1 MRDDHVLHG
10 VLLPIIV
17 YRESQAIDSS
27 HPGRGSCQDAASPRI
42 APRSWSIT
50 LYTPGRSARSHDE
63 PVSESGIAFDAGP
76 DPRRVFLSAQ
86 EVIARYR
93 WGHRRGYQN
102 LQDRELVPPPVV
114 RHPDRWRLDQ
124 LLANEDRHIAL
135 SEKEVERLMAA
146 SQPTAPDRES
156 EPGAHRRMA
165 TLLPQPKQ
173 QHRRSA

>member
-1 MRDDHVLHG
+1 M
-10 VLLPIIV
+10 
-17 YRESQAIDSS
+17 
-27 HPGRGSCQDAASPRI
+27 
-42 APRSWSIT
+42 
-50 LYTPGRSARSHDE
+50 
-63 PVSESGIAFDAGP
+63 
-76 DPRRVFLSAQ
+76 
-86 EVIARYR
+86 IARYR